1 VRQNSRTTRLV
12 AAKLAADAGPPLERS
27 PDPTVFDT
35 LSERLRATLGNLT
48 GRGRISEADV
58 DAAMREVRLALL
70 EADVNFKVVKDF
82 VARVREKAVGQDIL
96 ASLTAGQAVVK
107 IVHDE
112 LVDLLSKGDRVF
124 HLSGNPAVVAM
135 VGLQGSGKT
144 TTTAKL
150 ARHVVKQGRRPL
162 LVAADPYRPAAADQ
176 LETLGRALDIPVY
189 RAPQGTSVPD
199 IARQGVEAAKRQTR
213 DVVILDTAGRLTVDH
228 ELMQEIAAV
237 NTAVKPIETLLVVDA
252 MTGQEAVAVAQ
263 AFVDAVPVTGLVLTK
278 IDGDA
283 RGGAA
288 LSISAVTGLPV
299 KFLGTGEKT
308 DALEP
313 FHPDRLAGR
322 ILGMGDILT
331 LVERA
336 QETFDVNQAQQMEE
350 KLRKA
355 SFTLEDMLDQ
365 LQQVQKMGP
374 IGQIMSMIPG
384 MGGMANEAQAAVDRG
399 ELKRTEAII
408 RAMTPGERR
417 DPSILTGSRRRR
429 IAAGAG
435 TTLPEVN
442 RLVKQFS
449 EMQKLMKQLSGGGR
463 RAALAGLTGGRR

>member
-1 VRQNSRTTRLV
+1 
-12 AAKLAADAGPPLERS
+12 
-27 PDPTVFDT
+27 VFDT
-35 LSERLRATLGNLT
+35 LSERLRATLGTLT

-82 VARVREKAVGQDIL
+82 VGRVRAKAIGQDIL
-96 ASLTAGQAVVK
+96 QSLTAGQAVVK
-107 IVHDE
+107 IVNDE
-112 LVDLLSKGDRVF
+112 LVDLLGTGDRVF

-150 ARHVVKQGRRPL
+150 ARHVIKQGRRPL

-176 LETLGRALDIPVY
+176 LETLGKQLDIPVH
-189 RAPQGTSVPD
+189 RAPHGTSVPD

-213 DVVILDTAGRLTVDH
+213 DVVILDTAGRLSVD
-228 ELMQEIAAV
+228 EALMQEIAAMDA
-237 NTAVKPIETLLVVDA
+237 AVKPVETLLVVDA

-263 AFVDAVPVTGLVLTK
+263 AFVAAVPVTGLVLTK

-288 LSISAVTGLPV
+288 LSISAVTGVPV

-336 QETFDVNQAQQMEE
+336 QETFDVKQAQQMEE

-384 MGGMANEAQAAVDRG
+384 MGNMAGEAQAAVDRG
-399 ELKRTEAII
+399 DLKRTEAII
-408 RAMTPGERR
+408 RAMTPAERR
-417 DPSILTGSRRRR
+417 DPAILTGSRRRR

-435 TTLPEVN
+435 TSLPEVN
-442 RLVKQFS
+442 RLVKQFG

-463 RAALAGLTGGRR
+463 RGALGSLMGGPR